1 MSGGLFVG
9 LHDNI
14 IGGFEG
20 VLDGVAATTGGW
32 MAHLFSASVIALYI
46 TWRAYQTM
54 AGKLTRPFEEI
65 VWDVSKMLI
74 IMIFVTNAGG
84 YLDLVSDAITGLRDG
99 FSGDASIWARLD
111 TVWEK
116 AQLLGETLYE
126 YDDSD
131 YVRLKGAF
139 AEMLVW
145 CGVALLVGIT
155 AIINLTAELVLQLML
170 ATAPIFIYCLMWSW
184 FREMFNSWLKTILG
198 CILTTYFTGIGLRV
212 VMNYLDSLLSG
223 ATDANK
229 ANYLTVAVMVFLGAL
244 GAAAVMKLASQ
255 LAESL
260 AGASAQAATSAAA
273 SSAASNAAKAG
284 GIAAKG
290 TGKAAG
296 AAANVL
302 GRLGDK
308 AYQNLTGGGGSRAGD
323 ARSRSRAAVQRMQER
338 YNK

>member
-1 MSGGLFVG
+1 MSGIFVG
-9 LHDNI
+9 LHDHI
-14 IGGFEG
+14 VGGFES

-32 MAHLFSASVIALYI
+32 MTHLFSASVIALYI

-65 VWDVSKMLI
+65 VWDVSRMLI

-99 FSGDASIWARLD
+99 FSGNASIWAQLD

-116 AQLLGETLYE
+116 AQTLGEVLYN
-126 YDDSD
+126 YDKSD
-131 YVRLKGAF
+131 YVPLKGVV

-155 AIINLTAELVLQLML
+155 AIINLIAELVLHLML

-198 CILTTYFTGIGLRV
+198 CILTTYFTGIALTV
-212 VMNYLDSLLSG
+212 VMNYLDYILTG
-223 ATDANK
+223 AVKATA
-229 ANYLTVAVMVFLGAL
+229 ANYLTLAVQVFLGAV

-273 SSAASNAAKAG
+273 SSVATPAVKAG
-284 GIAAKG
+284 GAAA
-290 TGKAAG
+290 GKAAG

-302 GRLGDK
+302 GRMGDK
-308 AYQNLTGGGGSRAGD
+308 AYQNLTGGGGSRGDD
-323 ARSRSRAAVQRMQER
+323 ARSRSRAAVQKTIER
-338 YNK
+338 YNR